1 MSRTVTTTPD
11 PGGIPPGDETRF
23 PLMKRRKNLSPE
35 QAAAREESLQVRMAA
50 SRRDLA
56 AMRQRVLNE
65 VLADIERKYSKR
77 KDD

>member
-1 MSRTVTTTPD
+1 
-11 PGGIPPGDETRF
+11 
-23 PLMKRRKNLSPE
+23 MKRRKNLSPE